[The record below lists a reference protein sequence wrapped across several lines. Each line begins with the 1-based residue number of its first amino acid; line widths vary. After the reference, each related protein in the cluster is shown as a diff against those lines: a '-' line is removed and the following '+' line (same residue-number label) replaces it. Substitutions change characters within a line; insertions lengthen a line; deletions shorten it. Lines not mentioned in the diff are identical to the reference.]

1 MATKNINIR
10 IDEELIEKI
19 QKRIAKNK
27 ETARG
32 GMEINLST
40 VVRYSLE
47 KYLEEEEELD
57 RGVVTSK
64 FDLDKLSIEDLKKLS
79 KITEQLH
86 KEFNCGYKETMEFI
100 NNCAVLDQAVKY
112 KLYQKQREEEPN
124 KLTDFEVKQK
134 ELLEKYKK

>member
-1 MATKNINIR
+1 MANKNINIR
-10 IDEELIEKI
+10 VSEELLEKI

-32 GMEINLST
+32 GMKINLSK

-64 FDLDKLSIEDLKKLS
+64 LI
-79 KITEQLH
+79 
-86 KEFNCGYKETMEFI
+86 
-100 NNCAVLDQAVKY
+100 
-112 KLYQKQREEEPN
+112 
-124 KLTDFEVKQK
+124 
-134 ELLEKYKK
+134 